1 MKIRPQS
8 TQSKQVGEERSLLAA
23 LQGAKENKLPIL
35 YLDEVNFTKQSI
47 QGYDWSGRNHNISI
61 DQR

>member
-47 QGYDWSGRNHNISI
+47 
-61 DQR
+61 